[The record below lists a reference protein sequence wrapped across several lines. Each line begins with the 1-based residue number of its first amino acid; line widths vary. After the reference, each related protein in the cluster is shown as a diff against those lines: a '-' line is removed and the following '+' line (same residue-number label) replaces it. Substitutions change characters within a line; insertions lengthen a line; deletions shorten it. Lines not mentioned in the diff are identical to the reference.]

1 MRPPSR
7 SQHVPPSR
15 SLRPDHA
22 SLIEGRVE
30 GYMAQETINSHTFK
44 IETKGH
50 EYPAVAWYSE
60 PAYARPDGVAYLI
73 R

>member
-1 MRPPSR
+1 
-7 SQHVPPSR
+7 
-15 SLRPDHA
+15 
-22 SLIEGRVE
+22 LIEGRVE
-30 GYMAQETINSHTFK
+30 RYMAQETTNSHTFK

-50 EYPAVAWYSE
+50 ENPAVAWYPE